1 MTIIH
6 AMLVSMGVMKLSW
19 LYQGRIF
26 SHNGTGIVAKG
37 ADRKS

>member
-1 MTIIH
+1 
-6 AMLVSMGVMKLSW
+6 MGVMMLGW

-37 ADRKS
+37 ADQIQAPETPDCL